1 MDSLHT
7 YLRSFSDV
15 EWELIYTNS
24 MLVVSK
30 LEAVSASNKNIA
42 LQERLALL
50 EFENFEIKFQSE
62 EQQKGK
68 HKKKHINLIILK
80 LYC

>member
-7 YLRSFSDV
+7 YLRSFSDI

-30 LEAVSASNKNIA
+30 LEAVSASNKNVV
-42 LQERLALL
+42 LQQRLALL

-68 HKKKHINLIILK
+68 HKKKQH
-80 LYC
+80 